1 MSAARLDPF
10 SARLHAIHLKGA
22 RAKPSELTPQ
32 EEKAPPVASTGMPG
46 SMSLS
51 AADDEG
57 PGSMSLSAAD
67 DEGPGS
73 MSLSVVDDEEEARSE
88 YPDDD
93 DGAPKGY
100 QAQIHGLRRR
110 VEELESEMRSLST
123 VVDQL
128 TRPAAQKWSLGAED
142 E

>member
-1 MSAARLDPF
+1 MRGARLDPF

-22 RAKPSELTPQ
+22 RTKPSEPTPQ
-32 EEKAPPVASTGMPG
+32 EEKAPPVASTGM
-46 SMSLS
+46 
-51 AADDEG
+51 
-57 PGSMSLSAAD
+57 
-67 DEGPGS
+67 PGS

-128 TRPAAQKWSLGAED
+128 TRPAAQKWS
-142 E
+142 

>member
-1 MSAARLDPF
+1 MSAVRLDPF

-22 RAKPSELTPQ
+22 RAKPSEPQ
-32 EEKAPPVASTGMPG
+32 EEKTPPVASTGMPG

-51 AADDEG
+51 VMDDEG
-57 PGSMSLSAAD
+57 PGSMSLSAMD
-67 DEGPGS
+67 NEEGPGS
-73 MSLSVVDDEEEARSE
+73 MSLSVVDEEEARSA

-110 VEELESEMRSLST
+110 VEELESEMRILNN

-128 TRPAAQKWSLGAED
+128 RRPVAQKWSLGAED

>member
-10 SARLHAIHLKGA
+10 SARLHAIHQKGA
-22 RAKPSELTPQ
+22 KAALAPVVPKPALLRPASPLLNEYS
-32 EEKAPPVASTGMPG
+32 APEATTGMPG

-51 AADDEG
+51 AMD
-57 PGSMSLSAAD
+57 D

-73 MSLSVVDDEEEARSE
+73 MSLSVVDDEEARSA

-93 DGAPKGY
+93 DGAPQGY

-110 VEELESEMRSLST
+110 VEELESEMRSLNE
-123 VVDQL
+123 VVDHL
-128 TRPAAQKWSLGAED
+128 TRPAAQKWSLGGQD

>member
-1 MSAARLDPF
+1 MRGARLDPF
-10 SARLHAIHLKGA
+10 SARLHAIHLKGT
-22 RAKPSELTPQ
+22 RAKPSEPTPQ

-51 AADDEG
+51 VV
-57 PGSMSLSAAD
+57 D

-73 MSLSVVDDEEEARSE
+73 MSLSVVDDEEARSE
-88 YPDDD
+88 HPDDD
-93 DGAPKGY
+93 DGGAPKGY

-110 VEELESEMRSLST
+110 VEELESEMRSLNI
-123 VVDQL
+123 VVHGL
-128 TRPAAQKWSLGAED
+128 RRPVAQTWSLGAED

>member
-1 MSAARLDPF
+1 MRGARLDPF

-22 RAKPSELTPQ
+22 RAEPSEPTPQ

-51 AADDEG
+51 VDDEG
-57 PGSMSLSAAD
+57 PGSMSLSA
-67 DEGPGS
+67 
-73 MSLSVVDDEEEARSE
+73 MDEEEARSA

-110 VEELESEMRSLST
+110 VEELESEMRSLNT

-128 TRPAAQKWSLGAED
+128 RRPVAQTRSLGAED

>member
-1 MSAARLDPF
+1 MRGARLDPF

-22 RAKPSELTPQ
+22 RAKPSEPTPQ

-51 AADDEG
+51 
-57 PGSMSLSAAD
+57 
-67 DEGPGS
+67 
-73 MSLSVVDDEEEARSE
+73 VVDDEEARSE
-88 YPDDD
+88 HPDDD
-93 DGAPKGY
+93 GGGAPKGY

-110 VEELESEMRSLST
+110 VEELESEMRSLNI
-123 VVDQL
+123 VVHGL
-128 TRPAAQKWSLGAED
+128 RRPVAQTWSLGAED